1 MKIAIVTG
9 ASAGLGKVFAEKI
22 CIKYPDLDEV
32 WLIARRKE
40 RMESF
45 AADHPEMQFRILP
58 LDLALDSSYEEI
70 ERQLQACSPNVR
82 ILINNAGYCRPD
94 SQIKAK
100 ESDLLQAMN
109 VDVKGVT
116 MIAKAC
122 MPYMHK
128 GSFQIIVGSVASFSP
143 LPGQAVYS
151 ASKVYEKYFA
161 VALHEELKPQGINV
175 MYLAPGNMATEM
187 MALTTETIR
196 DHGAKIS
203 HLPYLNLDK
212 VPVVSLKRAEA
223 GKRFYTPLLFNKAFR
238 AFMKLIPA
246 SLGAKISSIE

>member
-1 MKIAIVTG
+1 MLKACQYIPRLETERLVLRKITG
-9 ASAGLGKVFAEKI
+9 DDVEDLRKWLGRDELYTYWGRSASKAEKD
-22 CIKYPDLDEV
+22 P
-32 WLIARRKE
+32 
-40 RMESF
+40 
-45 AADHPEMQFRILP
+45 
-58 LDLALDSSYEEI
+58 
-70 ERQLQACSPNVR
+70 
-82 ILINNAGYCRPD
+82 G
-94 SQIKAK
+94 
-100 ESDLLQAMN
+100 LLQAIN

-116 MIAKAC
+116 MVARAC
-122 MPYMHK
+122 VPYMHK

-151 ASKVYEKYFA
+151 ASKVYEKYLA

-212 VPVVSLKRAEA
+212 VPVVSLRRAEA

>member
-1 MKIAIVTG
+1 MK
-9 ASAGLGKVFAEKI
+9 
-22 CIKYPDLDEV
+22 
-32 WLIARRKE
+32 
-40 RMESF
+40 
-45 AADHPEMQFRILP
+45 FRILP
-58 LDLALDSSYEEI
+58 LDLSLDTSYEEI
-70 ERQLQACSPNVR
+70 ERQLQENSPDVR

-100 ESDLLQAMN
+100 ESDLLQAIN

-116 MIAKAC
+116 MDRQSMRTI
-122 MPYMHK
+122 YEQ
-128 GSFQIIVGSVASFSP
+128 GQLSDYRQGSVASFSP
-143 LPGQAVYS
+143 LPSQAVYS
-151 ASKVYEKYFA
+151 ASKVYEKYLA

-238 AFMKLIPA
+238 VFMKLIPA